1 MHYTA
6 KDLRRFSIYVTK
18 HGSHAYGLNT
28 PSSDLDIK
36 GVFVAPR
43 PYYLGFQARVEQIE
57 EREPNDLVI
66 YEIRKFFA
74 LAADCNPNI
83 IEVLHTD
90 ESDILWPEVHGPS
103 SIVEEL
109 RAHANDFV
117 STKAKHTFSGYAMSQ
132 LKRIRAHYRWLKDPP
147 KAPPTRA
154 EFGLPEFTAISRDQL
169 QAAESLVKKKI
180 DSWMPLM
187 DDLSDA
193 TKIALSGQ
201 LDDFL
206 VELAENAGAIDKQHF
221 LEQAAS
227 RAIGYDE
234 NFLMLLD
241 KERRYAGAKHEW
253 DQFQRWKKERNEKR
267 AALEAAHGYDTK
279 HAMHLVRL
287 MRMGEEI
294 LTTGKVIVKRPDRE
308 ELLAIRAGAWKYDD
322 LIAWATAQDAKL
334 SEIYTSG
341 KSPLP
346 KQPDR
351 VKLDQLCMSLVERSW
366 SLFG

>member
-6 KDLRRFSIYVTK
+6 KDLRQFAVYVTK

-43 PYYLGFQARVEQIE
+43 QYYLGFLSRVEQIE
-57 EREPNDLVI
+57 ERDPNDLVV
-66 YEIRKFFA
+66 YELRKFFA

-90 ESDILWPEVHGPS
+90 ESDILEQTRVG
-103 SIVEEL
+103 EEL
-109 RAHANDFV
+109 RAHANDFL

-169 QAAESLVKKKI
+169 QAAESLVRKKI

-193 TKIALSGQ
+193 TKIALTGQ

-206 VELAENAGAIDKQHF
+206 VELAENAGALDKHHF

-234 NFLMLLD
+234 NFLLLLD

-253 DQFQRWKKERNEKR
+253 DQFHRWKRERNEKR

-308 ELLAIRAGAWKYDD
+308 ELLAVRNGAWKYDD
-322 LIAWATAQDAKL
+322 LIAWADAQDKKL
-334 SEIYTSG
+334 TEIYTSG

-351 VKLDQLCMSLVERSW
+351 EKLDQLCQSLVESAW
-366 SLFG
+366 TLFG